1 MSVLLTE
8 FINLRPKLVRYLT
21 ARTGSEAEAD
31 EIVQETWLKLDDRQ
45 AQTQTGNIHNPAG
58 YIFRTA
64 ENCLRDRLRM
74 QKRQAKRDTDWS
86 DANFGRLGEPGNSNA
101 LDPQR
106 ILISKQELEHAER
119 ALDELPERTSAI
131 FRAFRLDGRK
141 QQELASELQISLS
154 AVEKHL
160 QRAYAAIALA
170 RQNFDGENE

>member
-1 MSVLLTE
+1 MPVLLTA
-8 FINLRPKLVRYLT
+8 FMQLRPKLVRYLT

-31 EIVQETWLKLDDRQ
+31 EIVQETWLKLDDKQ
-45 AQTQTGNIHNPAG
+45 AQKQAANIHNPAG
-58 YIFRTA
+58 YVFRTA

-74 QKRQAKRDTDWS
+74 QNRQAKRDTDWS
-86 DANFGRLGEPGNSNA
+86 DANFGKLGELGTSST

-131 FRAFRLDGRK
+131 FRAVRLEGRK
-141 QQELASELQISLS
+141 QQELADELQISLS

-170 RQNFDGENE
+170 RRNFDGENA